1 MNVSAVCVSLD
12 FEDSPWINLDWV
24 LNQLSF
30 LEEFQAACFVHWIF
44 SEQSKWIYLG
54 TATLVDS
61 ELQRGSISRVNGS
74 IKIVNKIINPF
85 INLLTFW
92 SMSTT
97 ATYSVSLSL
106 FPRSVSILA
115 SNFSI
120 LASLSYSGCNITL
133 P

>member
-1 MNVSAVCVSLD
+1 MNVLVFCVALD

-24 LNQLSF
+24 LNQLVILVEF
-30 LEEFQAACFVHWIF
+30 LAACFIHWIF
-44 SEQSKWIYLG
+44 SERLKWIYLS
-54 TATLVDS
+54 TAILIDS
-61 ELQRGSISRVNGS
+61 ELQRVSISRVDGS
-74 IKIVNKIINPF
+74 TKIVNQNHNSF

-97 ATYSVSLSL
+97 ATYSVSFSL